1 MNSNE
6 IGLADVHGQDTNDL
20 GVLIEKMQSTNYH
33 RKNAIEILIKY
44 GDLRAVE
51 PLIKLLK
58 NKNTKIRIATVK
70 ILIELQDVRAIEPLI
85 KELGIE
91 DLEVS
96 KAAVKA
102 LEEYDGKSV
111 DYDQMSVKE
120 LKAEMKGCKFWSIH
134 GLKTS
139 GGKAE
144 LIARLNEELR
154 YQHQAYFKNIRAI
167 EGVLP
172 RSRSRYGKQT
182 LPGGNYQRDDR
193 IYLNWISFRVQEIFG
208 IQSCDPDSDHP
219 MEDKP
224 IGHGPRPVFFF
235 YEFNNTINSL
245 SKIDDVQV
253 VRILMRLFYNIELYD
268 QESRLWE
275 IHPFV
280 TAFEPVI
287 DAATEVLKNITDAR
301 AIRLFEEAKNG
312 EERLNKVATEIL
324 KKTKFVETPISQFY
338 EKIIL
343 ISLPYLQRGKRIE
356 WGVPAIAPLIK
367 ALEDEKVHAL
377 EALVELTKELI
388 QTEEKENI
396 LKFLESDKPD
406 IIRMGA
412 SLLKGV
418 AEK

>member
-1 MNSNE
+1 M
-6 IGLADVHGQDTNDL
+6 
-20 GVLIEKMQSTNYH
+20 
-33 RKNAIEILIKY
+33 
-44 GDLRAVE
+44 
-51 PLIKLLK
+51 
-58 NKNTKIRIATVK
+58 
-70 ILIELQDVRAIEPLI
+70 
-85 KELGIE
+85 
-91 DLEVS
+91 
-96 KAAVKA
+96 
-102 LEEYDGKSV
+102 
-111 DYDQMSVKE
+111 
-120 LKAEMKGCKFWSIH
+120 
-134 GLKTS
+134 
-139 GGKAE
+139 
-144 LIARLNEELR
+144 
-154 YQHQAYFKNIRAI
+154 
-167 EGVLP
+167 
-172 RSRSRYGKQT
+172 
-182 LPGGNYQRDDR
+182 
-193 IYLNWISFRVQEIFG
+193 
-208 IQSCDPDSDHP
+208 
-219 MEDKP
+219 
-224 IGHGPRPVFFF
+224 
-235 YEFNNTINSL
+235 

-356 WGVPAIAPLIK
+356 WGAPAIAPLIK

-388 QTEEKENI
+388 QTKEKENI

>member
-154 YQHQAYFKNIRAI
+154 YQQQAYFKNIRAI

-172 RSRSRYGKQT
+172 RSRRRYGKS
-182 LPGGNYQRDDR
+182 RDDR

-245 SKIDDVQV
+245 SEIDDVQV

-275 IHPFV
+275 IYPFV